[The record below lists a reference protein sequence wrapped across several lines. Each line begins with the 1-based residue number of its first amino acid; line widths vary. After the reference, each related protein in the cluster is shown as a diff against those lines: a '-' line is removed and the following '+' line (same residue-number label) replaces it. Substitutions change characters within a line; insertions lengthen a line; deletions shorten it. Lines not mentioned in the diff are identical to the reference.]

1 MSSPNMRHTMII
13 MITKHVHTF
22 ILTEHAVAT
31 EATEARQGSQTGIQ
45 NITNRHK
52 INQNTTET
60 QGMELW
66 SSHLPRSGS
75 GKNNLMRR
83 PHLRRR
89 FSFRFHPM
97 WNDFHMFLT
106 AKNPYMILYVSL
118 QPCPSCKLHY
128 SIVANSTS
136 VRFQSPY
143 NTSRPIQRIT
153 VCRVFCWFRHG
164 YETKIGY
171 GTLRGDPDVWNEEL
185 SFRVLFR
192 TLFKRRLKYK
202 FTVITKKQ
210 IHRQIT
216 R

>member
-1 MSSPNMRHTMII
+1 
-13 MITKHVHTF
+13 
-22 ILTEHAVAT
+22 
-31 EATEARQGSQTGIQ
+31 
-45 NITNRHK
+45 
-52 INQNTTET
+52 
-60 QGMELW
+60 MELW

-143 NTSRPIQRIT
+143 NTSRPIMTYLAYHSLPGLLLVQTYTLPHTRGIPLFGFT
-153 VCRVFCWFRHG
+153 CRSH
-164 YETKIGY
+164 
-171 GTLRGDPDVWNEEL
+171 PMWNDWN
-185 SFRVLFR
+185 
-192 TLFKRRLKYK
+192 
-202 FTVITKKQ
+202 
-210 IHRQIT
+210 
-216 R
+216 